1 MFTYSGSTGIDG
13 VLFSINAIFRLP
25 LPVVFRKDSIVRY
38 FIDLAYKGTAYHGW
52 QIQPN
57 AVSVQEVLEKNLS
70 LILRKPTEVTA
81 SGRTDAGVHA
91 TTQVVHL
98 DHDEELTMRKHGHKL
113 NAVLP
118 DDIAIKNIR
127 QVSEAAHAR
136 FSAVSRSYEYYI
148 TPWKDPFAKGM
159 SYLFTRNLDLDRM
172 NDAAGFLLGQQDFQ
186 CFSKVKTDVHTYICE
201 ISRAEWREVN
211 GNLVFY
217 VSANRFLRG
226 MVRAIVGT
234 LIEIGS
240 GNAEPAEMR
249 DVIASEDRG
258 RAGRAVPP
266 EGLFLTAVDYPAGI
280 YLDRD

>member
-1 MFTYSGSTGIDG
+1 M
-13 VLFSINAIFRLP
+13 
-25 LPVVFRKDSIVRY
+25 RY
-38 FIDLAYKGTAYHGW
+38 FIDLSYKGTSYHGW
-52 QIQPN
+52 QVQPN
-57 AVSVQEVLEKNLS
+57 ALSVQEVLEKNLS
-70 LILRKPTEVTA
+70 LILRRKTEVTA
-81 SGRTDAGVHA
+81 SGRTDTGVHA

-98 DHDEELTMRKHGHKL
+98 DHEEPLTMRRHGHKL

-118 DDIAIKNIR
+118 YDIAIKSIR
-127 QVSEAAHAR
+127 PVKEDAHAR
-136 FSAVSRSYEYYI
+136 FSAISRSYEYYI
-148 TPWKDPFAKGM
+148 TPRKDPFARGL
-159 SYLFTRNLDLDRM
+159 SYLYNRSPDLDRM
-172 NDAAGFLLGQQDFQ
+172 NEAAAFILGRQDFK

-234 LIEIGS
+234 LLEIGS
-240 GNAEPAEMR
+240 GNMEPAEMN

-266 EGLFLTAVDYPAGI
+266 EGLYLTAVEYPAGI
-280 YLDRD
+280 YLDRE